1 VAHFT
6 LQDFIRDM
14 ERLTSAETDPHRI
27 TELGRSLVERL
38 VANPDAVEE
47 RFKRGGAHG
56 HGRYML
62 HRAPRFNVTAVVW
75 RPGDTAKA
83 HNHRTWGMIG
93 VVGNEI
99 QETRFRRLDDGTQEG
114 YAELET
120 TDVLVHKPRAVS
132 LLVPPEDDIHE
143 MLNITPRDT
152 VEIHVYGKDLV
163 DLERLRF
170 DPTAKRSVTF
180 CSPKYDNC

>member
-1 VAHFT
+1 M
-6 LQDFIRDM
+6 DM
-14 ERLTSAETDPHRI
+14 LTSVESDPRRI
-27 TELGRSLVERL
+27 TELGKPLLERL
-38 VANPDAVEE
+38 VSNPDAIEE
-47 RFKRGGAHG
+47 RCQRGGAHG

-93 VVGNEI
+93 AIGNEI
-99 QETRFRRLDDGTQEG
+99 QETRFRRLDDGALEG
-114 YAELET
+114 FAELET
-120 TDVLVHKPRAVS
+120 TAVLVHKPRAVS

-143 MLNITPRDT
+143 MLNTTPRDT

-170 DPTAKRSVTF
+170 DPTAKRYVTF
-180 CSPKYDNC
+180 RSPKYDNC

>member
-1 VAHFT
+1 MALLT
-6 LQDFIRDM
+6 LQDFIRQM
-14 ERLTSAETDPHRI
+14 EELTTTETDPRRI
-27 TELGRSLVERL
+27 TELGKPLLRQLVSR
-38 VANPDAVEE
+38 PDAVEE
-47 RFKRGGAHG
+47 RFKRGGSDG

-75 RPGDTAKA
+75 RPGDRAKA

-93 VVGNEI
+93 VIGNEI
-99 QETRFRRLDDGTQEG
+99 QESRFRRLDDGTKAG

-120 TDVLVHKPRAVS
+120 TDILVHKPRAVS
-132 LLVPPEDDIHE
+132 ILIPPEDDIHE

-152 VEIHVYGKDLV
+152 VEIHVYGEDLV

-170 DPTAKRSVTF
+170 DPDTKSYATF

>member
-1 VAHFT
+1 MAVLT
-6 LQDFIRDM
+6 LQDFIREM
-14 ERLTSAETDPHRI
+14 EELTTAETDPRRI
-27 TELGRSLVERL
+27 TELGKPLLQQLVSH
-38 VANPDAVEE
+38 PDAIEE
-47 RFKRGGAHG
+47 RFKRGGSDG

-75 RPGDTAKA
+75 RPGDMAKA

-93 VVGNEI
+93 VIGNEI
-99 QETRFRRLDDGTQEG
+99 QESRFRRLDDGTKEG

-120 TDVLVHKPRAVS
+120 AAVLVHKPCAVS
-132 LLVPPEDDIHE
+132 LLIPPEDDIHE
-143 MLNITPRDT
+143 MLNITPRHT

-170 DPTAKRSVTF
+170 NLDTKSYATF

>member
-1 VAHFT
+1 MALLT
-6 LQDFIRDM
+6 LQDFIREM
-14 ERLTSAETDPHRI
+14 EELTTIETDPRCI
-27 TELGRSLVERL
+27 TELGKPLLQQLVSH
-38 VANPDAVEE
+38 PDAIEE
-47 RFKRGGAHG
+47 RFQRGGSHG

-75 RPGDTAKA
+75 RPGDTATA

-93 VVGNEI
+93 VIANEI
-99 QETRFRRLDDGTQEG
+99 QESRFRRLDDGTKEG

-132 LLVPPEDDIHE
+132 VLIPPEDDIHE
-143 MLNITPRDT
+143 MLNRTPRHT

-170 DPTAKRSVTF
+170 DPDAKSYVTF